1 MPDLDIQSAQTPE
14 EPAKGER
21 TRLRITES
29 ACRLFI
35 DQGYHGTSM
44 RQIAQAADL
53 ALGSIYNHFTT
64 KDEIFAAV
72 LDTYHPWREIPAA
85 VEAAQGATDEETLRD
100 AARRILAVWSERSDL
115 VRLHS
120 IEQVEFQGQHLP
132 QLYESTV
139 ADIIQVVQGSDAVRG
154 IPVPLLV
161 RAYFG
166 LFFAY
171 LAGEQFTKAGLPIDL
186 GQQPVDFFA
195 EAYLQGV
202 LGLAKTVEA
211 KPTEAKTAEAKPGRK
226 WH

>member
-1 MPDLDIQSAQTPE
+1 MSDYSIPSTQGSG

-21 TRLRITES
+21 TRLRIIES

-53 ALGSIYNHFTT
+53 ALGSIYNHFAT

-85 VEAAQGATDEETLRD
+85 VQAAQGATDEESLRD
-100 AARRILAVWSERSDL
+100 AARRILSVWSARSEL

-120 IEQVEFQGQHLP
+120 IEQVEFQGQHLA

-139 ADIIQVVQGSDAVRG
+139 AQIAEGAHGESAMRG
-154 IPVPLLV
+154 IPVSLLV

-171 LAGEQFTKAGLPIDL
+171 LAGEQFAKAALPIDL
-186 GQQPVDFFA
+186 GQKPVDFFA
-195 EAYLQGV
+195 DAYLQGV
-202 LGLAKTVEA
+202 LGPAKIVEA
-211 KPTEAKTAEAKPGRK
+211 RAEAKPSRK